1 MRLEFLG
8 TRGEI
13 KETSPRHR
21 MHSALV
27 IETRGKRIL
36 CDFGESWAEADLP
49 KCDYIW
55 LSHAHPDHV
64 GGLKGRELRQ
74 PIFMSKATDGALSHE
89 EFPFE
94 DRRVVEGDFRFG
106 TIRAREVFV
115 HHSIKAPASGLVLS
129 TEIGKVLY
137 FPDVLSIPNRDQV
150 MANAQIYIGDGASIA
165 RDLVRRKN
173 ARVYGHASMKTQIG
187 WCEDASVPLTIFT
200 HFGKEAVEMGDRA
213 LRTQLVKFAEKT
225 RVQIAWDGREF
236 EFTKSLREQEEI
248 FAIAPP
254 MLADLSNE
262 EIEKLH
268 DAIHQFWDAFLSG
281 FVKANRE
288 EIVNRHLFLV
298 VEMQKRK
305 IPHEVIDDLDRE
317 TQALRASV
325 NYDLERAQALFEAAE
340 NFVYV
345 PDFVSVSGGF
355 IYHAPERE
363 PADIDIVLKAYHR
376 DPNVELKLQREIL
389 KTTELEPHWVYEP
402 RGPNWDHMPLYDLVL
417 VKKQNFEIRKVED
430 SQEFKDKFYDIQS
443 AVMPEARHALILV
456 APHPEMI
463 VEGRKK
469 MIVKSEPFKLDEP
482 YYLVERDIVYGVIE
496 LEEPFEIDLAD
507 FERLRDEHQIT
518 EAERMAWWPDA
529 EILYAYRIKRFVPFV
544 ERRRFKRKRG
554 PQVIQ
559 RDIEFVESA
568 SPRGITAG
576 KAFVPP
582 KASKGY
588 RAGEFREIDELY
600 EFWARGYFEKNIPI
614 AVEVKYD
621 C

>member
-173 ARVYGHASMKTQIG
+173 ARVYGHASMRTQIG

-305 IPHEVIDDLDRE
+305 IPHEVVDDLDRE

-402 RGPNWDHMPLYDLVL
+402 RGPNWDHM
-417 VKKQNFEIRKVED
+417 
-430 SQEFKDKFYDIQS
+430 
-443 AVMPEARHALILV
+443 
-456 APHPEMI
+456 
-463 VEGRKK
+463 
-469 MIVKSEPFKLDEP
+469 
-482 YYLVERDIVYGVIE
+482 
-496 LEEPFEIDLAD
+496 
-507 FERLRDEHQIT
+507 HQIT

-582 KASKGY
+582 KAAKGY